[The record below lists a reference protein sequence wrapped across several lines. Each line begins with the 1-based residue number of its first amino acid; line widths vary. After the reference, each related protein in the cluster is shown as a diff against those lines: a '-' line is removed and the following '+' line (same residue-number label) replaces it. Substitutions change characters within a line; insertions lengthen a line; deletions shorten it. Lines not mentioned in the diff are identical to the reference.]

1 MNKKNVPD
9 YAVVLSDLRQ
19 RRARLD
25 AAILALEAVVCVPGG
40 AARSPAA
47 KAPAPGTKA
56 ATKSFVGLSVLDA
69 AKCHLQRT
77 GHSLRTTEIL
87 SGLQQGG
94 VALTGKSPINSL
106 GAILNSNLKKGAGI
120 VRERRGVWA
129 LAAWHAPRSEAV
141 NGSRIV
147 ELDRL
152 LGAVGGRQPPVERGG
167 LPLASSSILMP
178 SPGTADAL
186 HA

>member
-1 MNKKNVPD
+1 MNKTETPD
-9 YAVVLSDLRQ
+9 YAAVLADLRT
-19 RRARLD
+19 RRAQLD
-25 AAILALEAVVCVPGG
+25 TAIQALEAVVGVPTG
-40 AARSPAA
+40 AARSPAP
-47 KAPAPGTKA
+47 KAPLPDTKV

-69 AKCHLQRT
+69 AKSHLQRT

-129 LAAWHAPRSEAV
+129 LATWHAPRSEAT
-141 NGSRIV
+141 NGSRV
-147 ELDRL
+147 LELDRL
-152 LGAVGGRQPPVERGG
+152 LGGVDGRQPATDGSG
-167 LPLASSSILMP
+167 LPPASPSILIP
-178 SPGTADAL
+178 SPSTVSAL

>member
-1 MNKKNVPD
+1 MNKKDVPD
-9 YAVVLSDLRQ
+9 YAAVLSDLRN
-19 RRARLD
+19 RRAQLD
-25 AAILALEAVVCVPGG
+25 AAIHALEAVVGVPRD
-40 AARSPAA
+40 AARSPAP
-47 KAPAPGTKA
+47 KTPVPGTKA

-69 AKCHLQRT
+69 AKSHLQRT

-129 LAAWHAPRSEAV
+129 LAAWHAPRSQAV
-141 NGSRIV
+141 NGARMV
-147 ELDRL
+147 DLDRL
-152 LGAVGGRQPPVERGG
+152 LGAVGGMQHPVDRDGV
-167 LPLASSSILMP
+167 PSASPSILMP
-178 SPGTADAL
+178 SPATAAAL